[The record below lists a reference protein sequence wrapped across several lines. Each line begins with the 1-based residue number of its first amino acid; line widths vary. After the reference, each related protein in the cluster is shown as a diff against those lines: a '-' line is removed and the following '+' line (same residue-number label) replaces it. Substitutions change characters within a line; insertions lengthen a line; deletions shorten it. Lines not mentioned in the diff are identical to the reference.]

1 VVRAAEAECRAA
13 LIAADAAARADAVAP
28 VCCICVCVH
37 VCAYVCVCAC
47 VCLCMRV
54 CVYVRVAAASLPY
67 INRAPYSQ
75 MMHTLDDAFQMMNT
89 PANS

>member
-1 VVRAAEAECRAA
+1 
-13 LIAADAAARADAVAP
+13 
-28 VCCICVCVH
+28 
-37 VCAYVCVCAC
+37 
-47 VCLCMRV
+47 MRV